1 MKKWL
6 VVCAIVCGLTLPGCV
21 LVFAPEG
28 PFDPHGGPPPD
39 EFEMREQELN
49 ERADHLQMWEQE
61 LREWQEKREE
71 ESGWEHEEEDPDE
84 YEEEE
89 DVDEDWEE

>member
-28 PFDPHGGPPPD
+28 PLEPYGGPPPE
-39 EFEMREQELN
+39 EFEMRDQEMNEHFGMREREMN
-49 ERADHLQMWEQE
+49 ERTEHLEMWEQE
-61 LREWQEKREE
+61 LREWQGRLEDGSE
-71 ESGWEHEEEDPDE
+71 EHEEED
-84 YEEEE
+84 
-89 DVDEDWEE
+89 VDWEE